1 MEGNT
6 MDTQLEA
13 RIADK
18 LQFLYNRPDLL
29 SQLKQII
36 EDYPI
41 AAREIKAE
49 QAILIAYGDH
59 LYSDGETPLQTLYR
73 FASEHLQGLIGGI
86 HLLPFYPYTSD
97 DGFSVVDYLAVN
109 PDLGDWSQIE
119 AFQPEFRLMFDLVLN
134 HCSVSSDW
142 FQRFLRNEAPYN
154 DYFVTAFP
162 ETELSAVVRPRT
174 HPLLTPFETAI
185 GTRYV
190 WTTFSPDQV
199 DLNYAN
205 PAVLMEMIRILLE
218 YVQRGADYIRLDAV
232 AFLWKAEGTSCIHL
246 PQTHIVVRLLRDVL
260 NVAAPWVKLITETN
274 VPHQE
279 NLSYFGDGYN
289 EAQLVYQFAL
299 PPLLLHSFYTENA
312 STLSQWAA
320 SLETPSKLTNF
331 FNFSASHDGIGLR
344 PVTDLLPQSA
354 IDELIEGV
362 QKRGGRI
369 SYKSNTDGSQSAYE
383 MNITYFDALAQA
395 NEPVS
400 RSVDRFIVSQAIMLA
415 LGGLPAIYL
424 PSLFGA
430 TNWYQGLE
438 ETGRARTINREKF
451 ELNKLTELLTTSE
464 SSYTQVFNRY
474 RELLE
479 QRATCAAFKPSAPQK
494 ILNLHPAVFALRRA
508 ELLLL
513 HNLSGQEL
521 ILDIPGGEAREDLLS
536 DTICQDIVRL
546 YPYQVMWLGL
556 LEGMY

>member
-1 MEGNT
+1 MEGDS
-6 MDTQLEA
+6 MDAQLEA
-13 RIADK
+13 SITDK
-18 LQFLYNRPDLL
+18 LRFLYNQPDLI
-29 SQLKQII
+29 KQIKQLI

-41 AAREIKAE
+41 KPREIKLE
-49 QAILIAYGDH
+49 QPILIAYGDH
-59 LYSDGETPLQTLYR
+59 LYSEDGTPLQTLYR
-73 FASEHLQGLIGGI
+73 FAHEHLKGLIGAV

-97 DGFSVVDYLAVN
+97 DGFSVLDYRAVN

-119 AFQPEFRLMFDLVLN
+119 AFQPNFRLMFDLVLN
-134 HCSVSSDW
+134 HCSASSDW
-142 FQRFLRNEAPYN
+142 FQAFLRDESPYK

-162 ETELSAVVRPRT
+162 EMDLSAVVRPRT
-174 HPLLTPFETAI
+174 HPLLTPFETAV

-205 PAVLMEMIRILLE
+205 PAVLMEMISILLK
-218 YVQRGADYIRLDAV
+218 YVQHGADYIRLDAV
-232 AFLWKAEGTSCIHL
+232 AFLWKVEGTSCIHL
-246 PQTHIVVRLLRDVL
+246 PQTHVVVRLLRDIL
-260 NVAAPWVKLITETN
+260 NMAAPWVKLITETN
-274 VPHQE
+274 VPHEE

-299 PPLLLHSFYTENA
+299 PPLLLYSFYKEDA
-312 STLSQWAA
+312 SILSQWAA
-320 SLETPSKLTNF
+320 SLETPSKFTNF

-344 PVTDLLPQSA
+344 PVTNLLPQSA
-354 IDELIEGV
+354 IDELIEAV
-362 QKRGGRI
+362 IKRGGAI
-369 SYKSNTDGSQSAYE
+369 SYKANSDGSQSAYE
-383 MNITYFDALAQA
+383 MNITYFDALALPDESLS
-395 NEPVS
+395 NSVS
-400 RSVDRFIVSQAIMLA
+400 RFIVSQAIMLA
-415 LGGLPAIYL
+415 LPGLPAIYL

-430 TNWYQGLE
+430 VNWYAGVE
-438 ETGRARTINREKF
+438 KTGHARTINREKF
-451 ELNKLTELLTTSE
+451 ELNHLLELLNGGE
-464 SSYTQVFNRY
+464 SSYAQVFSRY
-474 RELLE
+474 CKLLS
-479 QRATCAAFKPSAPQK
+479 QRAKHAAFQPSVQQT
-494 ILNLHPAVFALRRA
+494 ILDLHPSVFALRRA